1 MATGRRF
8 CGLIGALL
16 GLAACQPC
24 PKCPDTPEPVAT
36 PEATLPPPEAGADFT
51 LEPLAFSD
59 LPKWGGIEPK
69 AAIEAFSVTCASF
82 SLRDPSDRI
91 SQFASYGGTIAD
103 WMPACSVLPKYQ
115 DIGEYRRF
123 FEDYFSP
130 YELITGEDINK
141 LTGYYEPELNVSAVP
156 TGKMTAPIPLRPD
169 DLIEVKLGQFE
180 DALNGKT
187 IWGRVKDGKLVLYP
201 AREDIRISSDRVL
214 AFADPADVFFL
225 QIQGSGRLKFP
236 DGKVLRAGFDAHNH
250 RSFGSLANHLI
261 RTGEIERSEASM
273 QGIRAWMAKA
283 GPEKAR
289 AAMNINPRYVF
300 FRESQITDP
309 DQGPK
314 GAAGLPLTPMGSVAV
329 DLSLHPLGVPL
340 FLDTLLPERRGDW
353 RGKPTGVLLITQ
365 DTGGAIK
372 GVKRGDVFFGWGE
385 DAGSLAGRMNH
396 EARFFVL
403 LPQELTP

>member
-1 MATGRRF
+1 M
-8 CGLIGALL
+8 
-16 GLAACQPC
+16 
-24 PKCPDTPEPVAT
+24 
-36 PEATLPPPEAGADFT
+36 PPLQAGADFT

-187 IWGRVKDGKLVLYP
+187 IWGRVKDGKLILYP

-273 QGIRAWMAKA
+273 QGIRAWMEKA

-329 DLSLHPLGVPL
+329 DLSVHPLGVPL
-340 FLDTLLPERRGDW
+340 FLDTFLPERGGDW

-365 DTGGAIK
+365 DTGGAIR
-372 GVKRGDVFFGWGE
+372 GVKRGDVFFGWGD

-403 LPQELTP
+403 LPQELSP